1 MTSFDDFKDTTWK
14 VFNEWYGT
22 GTEGRQKP
30 FIVACIPAYNED
42 LSIAKVIVQTQKY
55 VNKIIVCDDGS
66 KDMTAEIAER
76 LGAEVIRHHK
86 NAGYGASL
94 RSLFKATRTMQADVM
109 VTIDADGQH
118 NPQSIPALVEPVLK
132 GEADIV
138 IGSRFIGKGKEN
150 IPGYRK
156 SGIKIINKL
165 ASGGGHGEITDT
177 QSGLRSYSPH
187 AIETLHL
194 SEFGMGASTEI
205 LIKAKEHNLK
215 IKEVPVVV
223 TYDERSSTQ
232 NPLSHGIE
240 VVGSTIKHLSLNQPI
255 TFYGVPGFI
264 LILFGGVF
272 WLWTLE
278 MFATSRAISANVV
291 MIAMSFTFFGLI
303 LVTTALI
310 LWTVVSL
317 VREKE

>member
-1 MTSFDDFKDTTWK
+1 MTSFDNLKDTTWK
-14 VFNEWYGT
+14 VFNEGYEIGP
-22 GTEGRQKP
+22 EERQKP

-42 LSIAKVIVQTQKY
+42 ESIAKVIVQTQKH

-66 KDMTAEIAER
+66 KDMTAEIAES
-76 LGAEVIRHHK
+76 LGAEVLRHPK

-94 RSLFKATRTMQADVM
+94 RSLFKAARTVHADVM

-118 NPQSIPALVEPVLK
+118 NPQSIPALIEPVLK

-138 IGSRFIGKGKEN
+138 IGSRFIGNGEEN

-165 ASGGGHGEITDT
+165 ANGGSHNEITDT
-177 QSGLRSYSPH
+177 QSGLRAYSPH

-240 VVGSTIKHLSLNQPI
+240 VVVSTIKHLSLNRPI

-264 LILFGGVF
+264 LILFGGIF
-272 WLWTLE
+272 WLWALE
-278 MFATSRAISANVV
+278 MFANSRAISVNVV
-291 MIAMSFTFFGLI
+291 MVAMSFTFIGLM
-303 LVTTALI
+303 LLTTALI
-310 LWTVVSL
+310 LWTVVSI